1 MGACGSRANIVWIL
15 NRGLCSR
22 PELHCVAASEGNSKP
37 RPQPSDSRLA
47 LLGPGFIQIAQEVL
61 AEWEYAARAGTTTP
75 WSTGPTITTDQANFN
90 GETYY
95 AGRAINGQY
104 RQKTVE
110 VGSFKPNAFGLH
122 DMHGNVWERVE
133 DCYEDTYAGA
143 PDDGSAVTYSGCT
156 RRVTRGGSWFANP
169 GFLRSARRD
178 SAWVNRHYVTV
189 GFRLARTL
197 KP

>member
-1 MGACGSRANIVWIL
+1 MGVCGTCR
-15 NRGLCSR
+15 
-22 PELHCVAASEGNSKP
+22 H
-37 RPQPSDSRLA
+37 D
-47 LLGPGFIQIAQEVL
+47 
-61 AEWEYAARAGTTTP
+61 TP

-95 AGRAINGQY
+95 AGTINGQY

-133 DCYEDTYAGA
+133 DCYKDTYAGA

-169 GFLRSARRD
+169 GVPSLRAPRQCLGQPALRD
-178 SAWVNRHYVTV
+178 SRISV
-189 GFRLARTL
+189 GQNV